1 MTRINLL
8 PWREWERQRTRQQ
21 FFYVLALAVILG
33 IGIVFWANRI
43 SASAVANQQARN
55 EYLHRQLA
63 QMDRRIATIRSLKS
77 TRDALLARM
86 QVIEKLE
93 QSRPTVVHL
102 FDQLV
107 RTAPDGLYLTS
118 VDNRSGNLKIS
129 GVADSPAVV
138 STYMRQIAGSQWMG
152 APNLQIVRT
161 HARGNEKSSDFTVTT
176 KVTNPQEN
184 AGDDG
189 KAGGR

>member
-43 SASAVANQQARN
+43 SASAVADQQARN

-138 STYMRQIAGSQWMG
+138 STYMRQIAGSPWMG

-184 AGDDG
+184 AGGDR